1 MFEDFTMPEYQNF
14 TKYAVARRA
23 RALGEKENLIP
34 EANIQ
39 EGLALETQK
48 FKTAFDEYQKY
59 NKGLLS
65 FLVETGIIDERQKAN
80 LSKYDYIPFYR
91 IIEEES
97 YEIIAQGNA
106 GQLGNASGKVII
118 FLKEIDKTTVL
129 NYEADTRINGRIAQL
144 GSRLIDGSVKKNTDL
159 FFQNF
164 SKALNEDSKVILND
178 KKNNTTVK
186 KVKVLTCLILL
197 FLIIL
202 FIGLYVR

>member
-1 MFEDFTMPEYQNF
+1 MKFNGSYELNSS
-14 TKYAVARRA
+14 KKKVW
-23 RALGEKENLIP
+23 ENLN
-34 EANIQ
+34 NIDVLKKCIDGC
-39 EGLALETQK
+39 EEFLYIDK
-48 FKTAFDEYQKY
+48 NKY
-59 NKGLLS
+59 KAKIFIKLGPVNAS
-65 FLVETGIIDERQKAN
+65 FTSTIEIN
-80 LSKYDYIPFYR
+80 N

-118 FLKEIDKTTVL
+118 FLKELDKTTVL

-164 SKALNEDSKVILND
+164 SKVLNEDYKVILND
-178 KKNNTTVK
+178 KKNNITFK
-186 KVKVLTCLILL
+186 KEKVLMFLILL

-202 FIGLYVR
+202 FIGLYVG